1 MVEINSSKILG
12 LLGFAIIYILLH
24 QIKKVLVAEL
34 DKCIYDSIIEYFLAF
49 EYSFT
54 IVSMM
59 LISNFSNIEILI
71 GYTLALLIRLIYNKI
86 FYSKFY
92 RKLADKVKRDNVY
105 NK

>member
-1 MVEINSSKILG
+1 
-12 LLGFAIIYILLH
+12 
-24 QIKKVLVAEL
+24 
-34 DKCIYDSIIEYFLAF
+34 
-49 EYSFT
+49 
-54 IVSMM
+54 MM